1 LLNFFVENRSEIK
14 EIERIL
20 KQRNFSVR
28 TGNFAT
34 FEEIAFF
41 YNDNHE
47 GFCFN
52 AYKFQENE
60 IPDCVCCSPFLVS
73 VGKKWNKEGLMN
85 IIQGYSRF
93 LLRGLP
99 VFDTDVM
106 STRRV
111 INICKRCVILPWGG
125 FPDSLD
131 GQKQIVLWLH
141 KAKNVFFLQNGNNI
155 KLTVF

>member
-1 LLNFFVENRSEIK
+1 MLNFFVENRSEIK

-28 TGNFAT
+28 TGSFAT

-52 AYKFQENE
+52 TYKFQENE

-73 VGKKWNKEGLMN
+73 VGKKWNEEGLMN

-125 FPDSLD
+125 FPDSLE
-131 GQKQIVLWLH
+131 GQKQLVLWLQ
-141 KAKNVFFLQNGNNI
+141 KAKNVLFQNGNNI